1 MPICPNK
8 NLPEWKA
15 LENAVGE
22 FEAYKVFLSFDSDI
36 PNIFADPLLNSQDI
50 KAIASLYTNTSTTED
65 IDYLERSMP
74 LLQNIIRTTNKTINK
89 GKTTYDATT
98 EDILYGLNSTNPSQ
112 KIDAINAVLKTAEN
126 MRVPI
131 MFEEFGDSPELA
143 AANFTKGVIAVTEN
157 IEKRPDAWAK
167 MPEEVTHWWYR
178 LMSDDAALKKELWSF
193 IGKDNY
199 YKEILGSSLEEYRKK
214 YPNLNNSQLSDTLK
228 EEAIGQAV
236 ALVIQ
241 KISDGTA
248 SFKHKNVWEKI
259 LDFFRKILN
268 KPIREVLSDNDPFT
282 VAASRVLNSDLT
294 DLVTYDEYMAMV
306 ALESNYLEVQNEF
319 ASAQMGET
327 IPTVINVSDYASK
340 LLSNKYKRRTRYL
353 TKTLEKIGS
362 SQLSMLQQYDDEGR
376 QIMPT
381 HKRNLYIDKLTKDQE
396 NVLKARLNL
405 HNVNATLA
413 SNGLLLKKYKNNPV
427 PLKGI
432 IKLDGAKK
440 QELEI
445 YKAVQAMIL
454 EENPELKSIS
464 APDFINEVQNWL
476 EAELTISF
484 TNEIEHLT
492 YRVHSTFEN
501 PNEVKHNKIGIR
513 FDNNYYPAKQVTN
526 QHFAKT
532 GSPAAWGNLTPFD
545 SGGTP
550 AVLMHE
556 IQNDF
561 YKKLMELKKLHGTPL
576 TGSRVLSKKR
586 VHELKNRK
594 NLDAHT
600 IKNHLKYDNTFT
612 NAINAVVNHI
622 NSAQGNQNLLE
633 RHIADDDLILPV
645 TYPDQRGIPSLDEV
659 LAYDVFKERLEEQIN
674 LNGSVDKLVKE
685 TKIIN
690 KDIDDYHTAIN
701 MLNDIGKRKNI
712 KLWTTE
718 TITEYKKQHR
728 EYKFLLENED
738 EFLET
743 MAIGYETKTDPSQYY
758 NKEVVNPFIAE
769 IKKSYKLS
777 WNVESYIRS
786 GLSNPTGLYNAGYNN
801 SNYKFATK
809 KLEKNL
815 TYIKIDRNQLFFKI
829 KRAENLKRM
838 STLSFE
844 EYKKVMTNIIENI
857 LLVEKMVNADFV
869 PLADETY
876 EERTKRKQKDE
887 EEIERVVTPAFV
899 ERDLGYFTPLVHH
912 LIQTHITQH
921 GKETPLYFSGKAI
934 TLLSQGSEKTAKI
947 YAGPEEVKAGIAT
960 KVGLLFSMMKK
971 VKGIKL
977 EYVNNVPGIIQGER
991 EWGADV
997 DWDSTT
1003 TLKEKVPTGGYKI
1016 NLDNYHYKHP
1026 LLYSLEK
1033 PTKKEKVIEKESVE
1047 SKRIT
1052 ALANISSAAS
1062 SRNPPIKEK
1071 EDYQTKEQKEVSQA
1085 KISHLSSSLG
1095 VTVVEDNTIKGFSQI
1110 DPYEAG
1116 ETPTLR
1122 VNFSAGG
1129 LQQDTIIHEFGHIFI
1144 DALGGMANEMLAQG
1158 RRHLIGSDVEADVSA
1173 NSAYDSLSQE
1183 MKDREVL
1190 ATAIGREGARVYKM
1204 QDGTL
1209 NERFI
1214 NWAKIFFN
1222 KLKKALGINYNVAL
1236 DLANQLLNEDIK
1248 IDSSLAVGSP
1258 IEQRQAFP
1266 DAMTPI
1272 QEEMILYLSNVTS
1285 MMELINKDMYY
1296 AVEGIE
1302 GNLQRQSKRIEELF
1316 PESKFPEDL
1325 RAHYENSRQWGNMND
1340 MIWEGLINGKT
1351 LSQIKNSIEA
1361 RKKIDPKMAPFSLSE
1376 EVIDSIYDYAKGFIK
1391 NLTDNGN
1398 AVLAQQSIYSEG
1410 TMVGGTSDILVVDPS
1425 GKIKILDNKTSA
1437 NPTAKDTFYGPIGDD
1452 GEQEWSYDD
1461 RGKFESYRVKH
1472 TKQLSGYQKMYE
1484 DKGFKIDGLHILPTY
1499 WIEANTTTV
1508 KNAIIEAPITINYSH
1523 EYADRIIDNLQKKAR
1538 ETFTEDPK
1546 IEEQLNKI
1554 LNTIREKVLIVK
1566 AKYKETQRGEG
1577 WYTNIK
1583 ELADQMA
1590 LNSNI
1595 SSLNEFAQQGLER
1608 TNAILSD
1615 LDTINRESSNI
1626 YETKE
1631 GTDIIYNLKL
1641 YSDTFSVVPK
1651 ILEMA
1656 ADMETH
1662 LNKGV
1667 TLQTQSK
1674 KDHNSVV
1681 LIKKI
1686 RSKLTQLEKQVNNIN
1701 NTYLSL
1707 SKRILAKELARIS
1720 KWGEEKFREDK
1731 LAEWKDNNLRK
1742 GTGLSYNAWIE
1753 KGQEW
1758 VNQEVA
1764 DNKVIIA
1771 NMNINRMNELLEEAP
1786 KDITI
1791 ISAWL
1796 TDQRGIN
1803 DGVFQI
1809 AERMLAKAEFTSMRK
1824 FLNFVREGEDVYQN
1838 FLQAKQEEGIGELNY
1853 DKLYEELYEKV
1864 TNPKTGKSTSYL
1876 VGKYK
1881 NSYKVEERKFFNKYK
1896 KLGISPSATKI
1907 SELYE
1912 QLQSEHINPQW
1923 LELERKRSVNPSDPV
1938 VQMYDM
1944 LYQRAEYVE
1953 SITPATHSLGRD
1965 FQDSYNAE
1973 TKEKISIRQYRLPG
1987 IEKSTT
1993 DRFVK
1998 SVRNGNFLEDIGQ
2011 FFKQS
2016 AKDISQRDTQEK
2028 GYGKRNIDP
2037 ETGKLSSQKFKIKKI
2052 TIDERNRRAQFVPI
2066 HYRGKPDDQSYDL
2079 MSISMIDLNM
2089 ALDYKEKNM
2098 LVPEMQM
2105 LLDVLEERSITQ
2117 TDIQGNT
2124 FQNFMTGAF
2133 GDKWTR
2139 TNKEK
2144 ANNLFTVFQN
2154 LLTDRLYGENSVDL
2168 GDIEWRGKKL
2178 SVDKIAGLGMKW
2190 TADTFLMIN
2199 DLAASTAFLQGNV
2212 MNWMEAVAGTDITK
2226 MSLLK
2231 AEAMYTSPKY
2241 FAGIL
2246 RDMGQRRPI
2255 GMINLLRERFNA
2267 NSEFNGL
2274 NSRYGQDRVINHMNT
2289 GVLHGLQHMQEH
2301 FVQSTLMLG
2310 ILHDVEIIKN
2320 DGTLDTLI
2328 NAYEVSE
2335 DGFLDV
2341 KDGYTITEDIEFE
2354 VSSRIRE
2361 VITLAHGNYDSL
2373 NKAMIQRYILGKAV
2387 FMLRKWTIVGYEK
2400 RFRGFDYSRSIIG
2413 KKGQTEEEIR
2423 NRDKFFSESLG
2434 RFEEGMYVTTSIFI
2448 RNLMKDFRFLSMRM
2462 TTAETDKLT
2471 PTERANVKRTFFE
2484 AGMMIASL
2492 VAGNILYGLAE
2503 EADDDDEKDRLYYL
2517 ALLFRRLY
2525 SELRFYTSLDEF
2537 YNVMRSPAAT
2547 MSIIEKLGR
2556 LLGQA
2561 GEDAYEGEFEKYKKG
2576 RRKGETKIMKNL
2588 YDVTPILNQTDRNA
2602 KETYELI
2609 SEGPF

>member
-22 FEAYKVFLSFDSDI
+22 FEAYKVFLAFDNDV
-36 PNIFADPLLNSQDI
+36 PNIFAETLLNKKDI
-50 KAIASLYTNTSTTED
+50 KAIAGLYTNTSTKED
-65 IDYLERSMP
+65 VDYLERNMP
-74 LLQNIIRTTNKTINK
+74 LLQNIIRTTNKTIDK
-89 GKTTYDATT
+89 GKTTYDTIT

-131 MFEEFGDSPELA
+131 MFEEFGDSPVLA

-199 YKEILGSSLEEYRKK
+199 YEEILGSSLEEYKKK

-268 KPIREVLSDNDPFT
+268 KPIREVLSDNDPFV

-294 DLVTYDEYMAMV
+294 DLVSYDEYMAMV
-306 ALESNYLEVQNEF
+306 ALESNYLEVQNQF
-319 ASAQMGET
+319 ASIQMGET

-340 LLSNKYKRRTRYL
+340 LLSTRYKKRTRYL
-353 TKTLEKIGS
+353 TKTLEKIQRD
-362 SQLSMLQQYDDEGR
+362 QLSTLDRYDEQGR
-376 QIMPT
+376 LKTSDTKGQ
-381 HKRNLYIDKLTKDQE
+381 KNLYIEKVDKDRE

-440 QELEI
+440 QELGI

-492 YRVHSTFEN
+492 YRVGSTFKN
-501 PNEVKHNKIGIR
+501 PNEVQHDKIGIR
-513 FDNNYYPAKQVTN
+513 FDNEFYPKGQVGN
-526 QHFAKT
+526 QHFTRT

-545 SGGTP
+545 SDGTP

-561 YKKLMELKKLHGTPL
+561 YQELLDLKKLHGTPI
-576 TGSRVLSKKR
+576 TGSRVLSKKK
-586 VHELKNRK
+586 VNELKNRK
-594 NLDAHT
+594 NLDPHT
-600 IKNHLKYDNTFT
+600 IITHLKYDNTFV
-612 NAINAVVNHI
+612 NAIDKVVSHI
-622 NSAQGNQNLLE
+622 NQSQGNTSLLE
-633 RHIADDDLILPV
+633 EHMAYDDLILPV
-645 TYPDQRGIPSLDEV
+645 TYPNQRGIPDLDRV

-674 LNGSVDKLVKE
+674 LNGIINKLVKDSKE
-685 TKIIN
+685 IN
-690 KDIDDYHTAIN
+690 EDIDDYHTAIS
-701 MLNDIGKRKNI
+701 MLKDIGRRKNI

-718 TITEYKKQHR
+718 TITEYKKQIR
-728 EYKFLLENED
+728 EYKDSIDGNEYDSLED
-738 EFLET
+738 ERDAFEN
-743 MAIGYETKTDPSQYY
+743 APDPSQYY

-769 IKKSYKLS
+769 IKKSYKLP

-829 KRAENLKRM
+829 KRAENLQRM
-838 STLSFE
+838 ATLSFD
-844 EYKKVMTNIIENI
+844 EYKSVMTNIIENI
-857 LLVEKMVNADFV
+857 ILVEKMVNADFV

-876 EERTKRKQKDE
+876 EEKAKRKQKDD
-887 EEIERVVTPAFV
+887 EEIERFVTPAFV

-934 TLLSQGSEKTAKI
+934 TLLSQGSEATSNI
-947 YAGPEEVKAGIAT
+947 YAGPEEVKAGIAE
-960 KVGLLFSMMKK
+960 KVGPLFPMMKK
-971 VKGIKL
+971 IKGIKL
-977 EYVNNVPGIIQGER
+977 EYLSNIPGFINTE
-991 EWGADV
+991 
-997 DWDSTT
+997 
-1003 TLKEKVPTGGYKI
+1003 TGGYKI

-1062 SRNPPIKEK
+1062 SRNSPIKEK
-1071 EDYQTKEQKEVSQA
+1071 ESYQTREQKEVSQA

-1095 VTVVEDNTIKGFSQI
+1095 VTVVEDNTIKAFSQI

-1116 ETPTLR
+1116 EIPTMR

-1144 DALGGMANEMLAQG
+1144 DALGGMSNEMLAQG
-1158 RRHLIGSDVEADVSA
+1158 RRHLIGSDVEADVNA
-1173 NSAYDSLSQE
+1173 DPTYDRLSKE

-1190 ATAIGREGARVYKM
+1190 ATAIGREGAKVYKM

-1214 NWAKIFFN
+1214 NWAKLFFN
-1222 KLKKALGINYNVAL
+1222 KLKKTLGIDYNVAL

-1272 QEEMILYLSNVTS
+1272 QEKTVFELSNITS
-1285 MMELINKDMYY
+1285 EMGFTDKEKYY
-1296 AVEGIE
+1296 TVEGIE
-1302 GNLQRQSKRIEELF
+1302 GNFQRQSRRIEELY

-1325 RAHYENSRQWGNMND
+1325 APYYENSRQWGNMND
-1340 MIWEGLINGKT
+1340 MIWEGVINGENLT
-1351 LSQIKNSIEA
+1351 EIKNNIDA
-1361 RKKIDPKMAPFSLSE
+1361 KKKSTPRMAPFSLSE
-1376 EVIDSIYDYAKGFIK
+1376 EVIDYIYKYAKSYIK
-1391 NLTDNGN
+1391 NLNDSGY
-1398 AVLAQQSIYSEG
+1398 AVLSQQSIYSEG
-1410 TMVGGTSDILVVDPS
+1410 TMVGGTTDILVVDEY
-1425 GKIKILDNKTSA
+1425 GRIQILDNKTSS
-1437 NPTAKDTFYGPIGDD
+1437 NPTQEGENYGPVGDD
-1452 GEQEWSYDD
+1452 GEQEWSYES
-1461 RGKFESYRVKH
+1461 RGKFESYRTKH
-1472 TKQLSGYQKMYE
+1472 TKQLSGYKKMYE
-1484 DKGFKIDGLHILPTY
+1484 DKGFKVDGLNILPIF
-1499 WIEANTTTV
+1499 WSEKNTTTV
-1508 KNAIIEAPITINYSH
+1508 TKAVVEDVKPINYSNNF
-1523 EYADRIIDNLQKKAR
+1523 ADNIIDNLQQKAR
-1538 ETFTEDPK
+1538 ELLTSDSK
-1546 IEEQLNKI
+1546 IEEQLDEI
-1554 LNTIREKVLIVK
+1554 LNIIREKVLIVK
-1566 AKYKETQRGEG
+1566 AKYKEKILPEDRRGEG
-1577 WYTNIK
+1577 WYNNIK

-1595 SSLNEFAQQGLER
+1595 KSLNEFIEQGIER
-1608 TNAILSD
+1608 TKTISED
-1615 LDTINRESSNI
+1615 LDTINRESSSI
-1626 YETKE
+1626 YETKI
-1631 GTDIIYNLKL
+1631 GTDVIYKLKL

-1651 ILEMA
+1651 ILEIA
-1656 ADMETH
+1656 KDMETH
-1662 LNKGV
+1662 LNKNV
-1667 TLQTQSK
+1667 NLKTQTK
-1674 KDHNSVV
+1674 KDHNSVI

-1686 RSKLTQLEKQVNNIN
+1686 RSRLTKLDEEVNSIN

-1707 SKRILAKELARIS
+1707 SKRILAKELARVS
-1720 KWGEEKFREDK
+1720 KWGEAEFRK
-1731 LAEWKDNNLRK
+1731 KTLSEWKNNNPRK
-1742 GTGLSYNAWIE
+1742 GTKLSYDAWKKIGE
-1753 KGQEW
+1753 EW

-1764 DNKVIIA
+1764 DNKIIIA
-1771 NMNINRMNELLEEAP
+1771 NMNLKRVSELLAEAP
-1786 KDITI
+1786 KDISI

-1809 AERMLAKAEFTSMRK
+1809 AERMLARAEFSSMSK
-1824 FLNFVREGEDVYQN
+1824 FLKFIKESEDVYIN
-1838 FLQAKQEEGIGELNY
+1838 FIQAKKEEGVGDLNY

-1864 TNPKTGKSTSYL
+1864 INPKTGKSTGYL

-1881 NSYKVEERKFFNKYK
+1881 NSYKIEEKKFFIKYK
-1896 KLGISPSATKI
+1896 KLGLTPPPSKI
-1907 SELYE
+1907 NELYTR
-1912 QLQSEHINPQW
+1912 LQSDHINPQW
-1923 LELERKRSVNPSDPV
+1923 LELEKRRSINSSDPIV
-1938 VQMYDM
+1938 KMYDM
-1944 LYQRAEYVE
+1944 LYDKFDYID
-1953 SITPATHSLGRD
+1953 SITPSEISLGRD
-1965 FQDSYNAE
+1965 FQDSYDSD
-1973 TKEKISIRQYRLPG
+1973 TKEQISIRQYKLPG
-1987 IEKSTT
+1987 IEKSTA
-1993 DRFVK
+1993 DRFKNV
-1998 SVRNGNFLEDIGQ
+1998 NIFEAAGQ
-2011 FFKQS
+2011 S
-2016 AKDISQRDTQEK
+2016 IKDALQRDTQQKE
-2028 GYGKRNIDP
+2028 YGRRDIDA
-2037 ETGKLSSQKFKIKKI
+2037 ETGKISSKNFGIKKI
-2052 TIDERNRRAQFVPI
+2052 TLDEKNRRAQFVPI
-2066 HYRGKPDDQSYDL
+2066 HYRGTPDDQSYDL
-2079 MSISMIDLNM
+2079 MSISMMDLNM
-2089 ALDYKEKNM
+2089 AIDYKEKNI
-2098 LVPEMQM
+2098 LVPEMEM
-2105 LLDVLEERSITQ
+2105 LRDILEERTITQ
-2117 TDIQGNT
+2117 TDLQGNV
-2124 FQNFMTGAF
+2124 FQNFLAGAF
-2133 GDKWTR
+2133 GKR
-2139 TNKEK
+2139 FSQTNKESP
-2144 ANNLFTVFQN
+2144 NNLFAVFQN

-2168 GDIEWRGKKL
+2168 GDIEWRGKKI
-2178 SVDKIAGLGMKW
+2178 SVDKISGGLMKW
-2190 TADTFLMIN
+2190 TANTFLMVN
-2199 DLAASTAFLQGNV
+2199 DVAAATAFLQGNV

-2226 MSLLK
+2226 TGLIK
-2231 AEAMYTSPKY
+2231 AEAMYSSPKY

-2246 RDMGQRRPI
+2246 RDMGQRRPT
-2255 GMINLLRERFNA
+2255 GMINLLREKFNA

-2274 NSRYGQDRVINHMNT
+2274 NSRYGQGRGINHMDT

-2310 ILHDVEIIKN
+2310 ILHDIEITKT
-2320 DGTLDTLI
+2320 DGTKDTLI

-2335 DGFLDV
+2335 NGFLEV
-2341 KDGYTITEDIEFE
+2341 KDGYTINEDIEFE

-2361 VITLAHGNYDSL
+2361 VITMAHGNYDSL
-2373 NKAMIQRYILGKAV
+2373 NKAMIQRYVLGKAA

-2400 RFRGFDYSRSIIG
+2400 RFRGFKRSR
-2413 KKGQTEEEIR
+2413 KNQTDEEIR
-2423 NRDKFFSESLG
+2423 NRDKFFSESLN

-2448 RNLMKDFRFLSMRM
+2448 RTLLREYRFLSMKM
-2462 TTAETDKLT
+2462 MATEADNLT
-2471 PTERANVKRTFFE
+2471 PEERANVKRTFFE
-2484 AGMMIASL
+2484 VGMAIASL
-2492 VAGNILYGLAE
+2492 AGSSILAGLAKL
-2503 EADDDDEKDRLYYL
+2503 AGDDDEKDRLYYIT
-2517 ALLFRRLY
+2517 LLLRRLF
-2525 SELRFYTSLDEF
+2525 SELIFYINPIEAGRII
-2537 YNVMRSPAAT
+2537 RSPAAT
-2547 MSIIEKLGR
+2547 MSIVEKLIR
-2556 LLGQA
+2556 LMYQV
-2561 GEDAYEGEFEKYKKG
+2561 GEDASELEFERYKKG
-2576 RRKGETKIMKNL
+2576 RRKGETKVMKNL
-2588 YDVTPILNQTDRNA
+2588 YDIMPILNQTDRDA

-2609 SEGPF
+2609 SGDM